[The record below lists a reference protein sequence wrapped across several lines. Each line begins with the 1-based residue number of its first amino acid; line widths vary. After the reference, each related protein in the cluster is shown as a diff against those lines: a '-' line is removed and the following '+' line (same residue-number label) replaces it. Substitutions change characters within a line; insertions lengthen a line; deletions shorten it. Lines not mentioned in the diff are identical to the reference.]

1 MLIRIINNIKIK
13 QEHLDD
19 GYQIV
24 FFLTKG
30 SIFEPNF
37 KLNIL

>member
-13 QEHLDD
+13 EEHLDD
-19 GYQIV
+19 GYEIL

-30 SIFEPNF
+30 Y
-37 KLNIL
+37 ILV